1 MTTASSSPRRDHC
14 IVVPASPTY
23 VERPA
28 DLGGAQRLAVFAVDF
43 SRESGRS
50 FVDAAPA
57 CARAAELRPRGPAEP
72 SGAGADQQRI
82 AAVLYELRLQPP
94 RPCSPTWRRC
104 GARPTRQAAAA
115 GVAARGR
122 GEPIRAAP
130 ACS

>member
-1 MTTASSSPRRDHC
+1 MAASTTPASNCRDHC
-14 IVVPASPTY
+14 VVVPASPTY

-50 FVDAAPA
+50 FVDAVPA

-82 AAVLYELRLQPP
+82 AAVFYELRPQPP
-94 RPCSPTWRRC
+94 DLAALHGGVVAPGPPAKRR
-104 GARPTRQAAAA
+104 RR
-115 GVAARGR
+115 R
-122 GEPIRAAP
+122 
-130 ACS
+130 